1 LPPDPHRATQ
11 AGPFRRGLL
20 GEEGVCFES
29 PRAGKI
35 AERGVLVWNGRGR
48 VRFSLHGCHDV
59 DDVEAALEAVK
70 ALRNL
75 V

>member
-1 LPPDPHRATQ
+1 M
-11 AGPFRRGLL
+11 
-20 GEEGVCFES
+20 CFES